1 MRLSEDFRER
11 SQLSQMILLKP
22 NHTAALHCLS
32 LVSQGWIEQQ
42 GRLSQ
47 SSHTAGSE
55 GGALD
60 PA

>member
-11 SQLSQMILLKP
+11 SKLSQMIILQP

-32 LVSQGWIEQQ
+32 LVSQGWIKQQ
-42 GRLSQ
+42 GCLSQ

-55 GGALD
+55 GGSLD
-60 PA
+60 SA